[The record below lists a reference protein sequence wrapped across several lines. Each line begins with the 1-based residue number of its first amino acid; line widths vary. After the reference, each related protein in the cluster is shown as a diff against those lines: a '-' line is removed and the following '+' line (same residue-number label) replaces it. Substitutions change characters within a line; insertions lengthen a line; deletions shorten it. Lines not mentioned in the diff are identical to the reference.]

1 MSSQQDLDAT
11 AEVQVGSVCVSA
23 LHYIDGRRVAS
34 PASFAVF
41 SPIDQRPLGRV
52 AQGMDAHVGA
62 AVSAARA
69 AFDEWAG
76 LGAAGRLPYLRRFA
90 EEIGRRADAL
100 CIVESNDAGVL
111 LSRMRH
117 GIVPRAMANIIWF
130 AEAALNLQN
139 RTLETEQATHLLRHD
154 PAGVCAIVTPWN
166 SPLMLTTW
174 KAGPALASGNTVVV
188 KPPEWAPLTCSL
200 LADAAH
206 AANLPPGVFNV
217 VQGEGPVTGARLVAD
232 PRLSRISFTGSA
244 PTARRIAMAAAA
256 NLVPVSLELGGKSPF
271 IVLADADLDAAAA
284 TGALMYRNATQ
295 VCLAGTRFLVD
306 ARVRDA
312 FVDKMRA
319 HVERL
324 IVGDPREQ
332 ATEVGPIIHPR
343 QIERVLGYVERAT
356 ASGAEVLWGG
366 ARHDFGPLYFQPTML
381 TGVRQQDEIVQEEV
395 FGPVLVLQS
404 FTDEEEAIAQ
414 ANGVD
419 YGLGGVCFGET
430 RHAIAVAE
438 HVRTGFIWINSFGIR
453 DLAAPFGGCKR
464 SGIGREGGDW
474 SFDFFCDV
482 KDVIVPKQPFR
493 PSFAHR

>member
-1 MSSQQDLDAT
+1 MEQA
-11 AEVQVGSVCVSA
+11 VHVGDVTVSA
-23 LHYIDGRRVAS
+23 LHYIDGQRVAS
-34 PASFAVF
+34 PAAFDVF

-52 AQGMDAHVGA
+52 AQGLDEHTDAAVGA
-62 AVSAARA
+62 ALA
-69 AFDEWAG
+69 AFDEWSA
-76 LGAAGRLPYLRRFA
+76 LGAGGRLPYLQRFA
-90 EEIGRRADAL
+90 EEIGRRADAFSV
-100 CIVESNDAGVL
+100 VESNDAGVL

-117 GIVPRAMANIIWF
+117 GIVPRAMLNIASF
-130 AEAALNLQN
+130 ARAALTLQD
-139 RTLETEQATHLLRHD
+139 RTLETEQATHLIRHD

-206 AANLPPGVFNV
+206 AAGLPPGVFNV
-217 VQGEGPVTGARLVAD
+217 VQGTGPVTGARLVAD

-244 PTARRIAMAAAA
+244 PTARLIAQAAGA
-256 NLVPVSLELGGKSPF
+256 NLVPMSLELGGKSPF

-306 ARVRDA
+306 ERVRDA
-312 FVDKMRA
+312 FIDKMRA

-324 IVGDPREQ
+324 VVGDPRKD

-343 QIERVLGYVERAT
+343 QLERIAGYVERAK
-356 ASGAEVLWGG
+356 AAGSEVLWGG
-366 ARHDFGPLYFQPTML
+366 SRHAFGPLYYQPTML
-381 TGVRQQDEIVQEEV
+381 TGMRQEDEIVQEEV
-395 FGPVLVLQS
+395 FGPVLVLQG
-404 FTDEEEAIAQ
+404 FADEEEAIAL

-430 RHAIAVAE
+430 RRATAIAE
-438 HVRTGFIWINSFGIR
+438 RVRTGFIWINSFGIR

-482 KDVIVPKQPFR
+482 KDVIVPKQPFK